1 MIPKLLIYSDGG
13 ARGNPGPSAIA
24 FIAINEAGVT
34 MKADS
39 SYIGVHTN
47 NQAEYKALLMAL
59 KFAVDQKAQEV
70 ICHLDSE
77 LVGKQL
83 NGQYAVKNSGLQ
95 PLNLE
100 VKNLLGCFKKI
111 QFVNVK
117 REHPQIQ
124 RADELVNKTLD
135 EAAKRGYPKIADSSC
150 SKAPIGA
157 GSLFIHASIRT
168 SNLERSIDFYSRF
181 LDMKIKSR
189 LELKRTGAKI
199 VFLQDA
205 QGKGSTLELTF
216 YSNQTKFTQA
226 DFENRLFDHLG
237 FEIQDIHR
245 TIGAMKKENVVV
257 TDEPFMLDANT
268 ILAFV
273 EDPDGTRIELIEHR
287 QPYS

>member
-1 MIPKLLIYSDGG
+1 MSQKLLLYSDGG

-24 FIAINEAGVT
+24 FIATNAAGIT
-34 MKADS
+34 LKADS
-39 SYIGVHTN
+39 CYIGVHTN

-59 KFAVDQKAQEV
+59 RFAVDLKAQEV

-83 NGQYAVKNSGLQ
+83 NGQYAVKNCGLQ

-100 VKNLLGCFKKI
+100 VKNLIGCFKKI
-111 QFVNVK
+111 QFINVP

-124 RADELVNKTLD
+124 RADALVNKTLD
-135 EAAKRGYPKIADSSC
+135 EAAKKGYPKITEVTSIKEAM
-150 SKAPIGA
+150 GE
-157 GSLFIHASIRT
+157 GSMFVHASIRT

-181 LDMKIKSR
+181 FDMKVKSR
-189 LELKRTGAKI
+189 LDFKRTGAKI

-205 QGKGSTLELTF
+205 QAKGSTLELTF
-216 YSNQTKFTQA
+216 YNSQTKFEQPE
-226 DFENRLFDHLG
+226 FENRLFDHLG
-237 FEIQDIHR
+237 FEVQDIHC
-245 TIGAMKKENVVV
+245 TISAMKKEKVII

-273 EDPDGTRIELIEHR
+273 KDPDGTRIELIEHKKN
-287 QPYS
+287 YS

>member
-1 MIPKLLIYSDGG
+1 MSQKLLIYSDGG

-24 FIAINEAGVT
+24 FIATNAAGIT
-34 MKADS
+34 LKADS

-59 KFAVDQKAQEV
+59 KFAVDLKAQEV

-83 NGQYAVKNSGLQ
+83 NGQYAVKNNGLL

-100 VKNLLGCFKKI
+100 VKKLLGCFKKI
-111 QFVNVK
+111 QFVNVP

-124 RADELVNKTLD
+124 RADALVNRALD
-135 EAAKRGYPKIADSSC
+135 EAAKKGYPKITEVSSNE
-150 SKAPIGA
+150 AAIGE
-157 GSLFIHASIRT
+157 GSMFVHASIRT
-168 SNLERSIDFYSRF
+168 SNMERSIDFYSRF
-181 LDMKIKSR
+181 FHMKVKSR
-189 LELKRTGAKI
+189 LDFKRTNAKI

-216 YSNQTKFTQA
+216 YNSQTRFVQPE
-226 DFENRLFDHLG
+226 FENRLFDHLG
-237 FEIQDIHR
+237 FEVQDIHQ
-245 TIGAMKKENVVV
+245 TISAMKKEKVTI

-273 EDPDGTRIELIEHR
+273 EDPDGTSIELIEHKKA
-287 QPYS
+287 YS

>member
-1 MIPKLLIYSDGG
+1 MSPKLLIYSDGG

-24 FIAINEAGVT
+24 FIATNEAGIT
-34 MKADS
+34 LKADS

-100 VKNLLGCFKKI
+100 VRNLFGCFKKI
-111 QFVNVK
+111 QFVNVP

-124 RADELVNKTLD
+124 RADALVNRALD
-135 EAAKRGYPKIADSSC
+135 EAAKKGYPKIANVTSS
-150 SKAPIGA
+150 KEAIGE
-157 GSLFIHASIRT
+157 GSMFVHASIRT

-181 LDMKIKSR
+181 FYMKVKSR

-205 QGKGSTLELTF
+205 QGKGSTLELTY
-216 YSNQTKFTQA
+216 YSTQTR
-226 DFENRLFDHLG
+226 FEQPEFGDRLFDHLG
-237 FEIQDIHR
+237 FEVADIHR
-245 TIGAMKKENVVV
+245 TISAMKKESVVIPN
-257 TDEPFMLDANT
+257 EPFMLDANT

-273 EDPDGTRIELIEHR
+273 EDPDGTLIELIEHR
-287 QPYS
+287 KPYS

>member
-1 MIPKLLIYSDGG
+1 MSPKLLIYSDGG

-24 FIAINEAGVT
+24 FIATNEAGIT
-34 MKADS
+34 LKADS

-111 QFVNVK
+111 QFVNVP

-124 RADELVNKTLD
+124 RADALVNKTLD
-135 EAAKRGYPKIADSSC
+135 EAAKKGYPKIADVSS
-150 SKAPIGA
+150 SKDPIGA
-157 GSLFIHASIRT
+157 GSMFVHASIRT

-181 LDMKIKSR
+181 FDMKIKSR

-216 YSNQTKFTQA
+216 YSTQTKFAQPE
-226 DFENRLFDHLG
+226 FENRLFDHLG
-237 FEIQDIHR
+237 FEVQDIHR
-245 TIGAMKKENVVV
+245 TIAAMKKEKVVS
-257 TDEPFMLDANT
+257 
-268 ILAFV
+268 
-273 EDPDGTRIELIEHR
+273 HR
-287 QPYS
+287 